1 MLDSITNRLDNITN
15 RLDNVIVRLVA
26 YYIAISLFFES
37 ILRLSL
43 GHRTMSFILA
53 ISSPLQSGP
62 EIGSLLEEPGDS
74 RAAPRQFGHLLESP
88 VTPTPPQY
96 FCRFRW
102 HCCFRFSMPCP

>member
-62 EIGSLLEEPGDS
+62 EIGSLEAVELKLFCMLFCRNRFFRLGF
-74 RAAPRQFGHLLESP
+74 RRFVLCLGIP
-88 VTPTPPQY
+88 VT
-96 FCRFRW
+96 
-102 HCCFRFSMPCP
+102 